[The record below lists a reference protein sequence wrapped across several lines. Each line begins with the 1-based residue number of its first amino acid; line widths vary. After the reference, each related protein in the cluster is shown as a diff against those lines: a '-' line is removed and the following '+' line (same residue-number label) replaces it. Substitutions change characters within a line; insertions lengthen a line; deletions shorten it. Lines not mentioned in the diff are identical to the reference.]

1 MAKPGLAFLLAHG
14 AGAPSTHPR
23 MRDFARWLE
32 PFGSVHP
39 FDYAYAREGRKRPD
53 PLPQLIAA
61 HRAALADLRAR
72 HGGPIV
78 LVGKSMGG
86 RVGCHLACEEMVA
99 AVICLG
105 YPLCGAGDT
114 AKMRDQVLLA
124 LATPVLFVQGTRDR
138 LCPLDLLE
146 GTRKRMSAPNDL
158 HVVDGG
164 DHSLVVSKTQLKAS
178 AMTQADADH
187 QSAQAILGFLRRHA
201 VMATEPG
208 MFSISSGSAP

>member
-23 MRDFARWLE
+23 MRDFACWLE

-39 FDYAYAREGRKRPD
+39 FDYAYAREGRRRPD
-53 PLPQLIAA
+53 PLPQLIAP

-72 HGGPIV
+72 HVGPIV

-86 RVGCHLACEEMVA
+86 RVGCHLACEETVA

-105 YPLCGAGDT
+105 YPLCGAGDP
-114 AKMRDQVLLA
+114 AKLRDQVLLA
-124 LATPVLFVQGTRDR
+124 LPTPVMFVQGTRDR

-146 GTRKRMSAPNDL
+146 STRARMSAPNAL
-158 HVVDGG
+158 HVVEGG

-178 AMTQADADH
+178 AMTQEEVDR
-187 QSAQAILGFLRRHA
+187 QSARAIGGFLRDHCA
-201 VMATEPG
+201 APAEPPAF
-208 MFSISSGSAP
+208 MPSSGSAP